1 MSLLDDFLQRKCT
14 VCCVTK
20 AEQEAFQTRLSEEG
34 ICWLGGESLTKHY
47 PKSPPP
53 NFYYANPYHDVNG
66 LTWSYS
72 NNHTHL
78 PVVNFSDFEAEI
90 SREIPSPLALLTSR
104 R

>member
-14 VCCVTK
+14 VRCATK

-34 ICWLGGESLTKHY
+34 ICWLGGTSLIKTS

-53 NFYYANPYHDVNG
+53 IFYYANPDHKVNG
-66 LTWSYS
+66 LTWSGN
-72 NNHTHL
+72 NNHTDL
-78 PVVNFSDFEAEI
+78 PVVNFSDFEAVI
-90 SREIPSPLALLTSR
+90 TREIPSPLALLTSR